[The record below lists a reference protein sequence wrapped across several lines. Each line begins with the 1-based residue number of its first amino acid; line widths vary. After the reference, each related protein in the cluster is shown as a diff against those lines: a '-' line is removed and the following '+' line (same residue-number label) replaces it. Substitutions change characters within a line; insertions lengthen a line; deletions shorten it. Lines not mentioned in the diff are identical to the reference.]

1 MPSPHKVLVTGG
13 LGYLGRHVVR
23 ALLGAGR
30 EVVILDHSD
39 REASASPRCRVVR
52 DDFRRVGDHPDVLK
66 DSACVVHLAWSSV
79 PATSAQDPVADVQDN
94 VAGTVGLLEA
104 CVRHGVPKIV
114 FSSSGGTVYGRHQ
127 YLPIDEV
134 HPTRPA
140 NLHGAMKR
148 SVEAYLDAWYE
159 TRGLDYTAL
168 RIGNLYGP
176 FQRYR
181 TRFGAVSTFIRQV
194 VREEEIEI
202 WGDGKVIRD
211 YVFVDDVVSA
221 VVAAVEQ
228 TFEEKVFNVGTGRGC
243 DLNELVAIIERAA
256 GRKAKV
262 RHESPRG
269 IDVPASVLDA
279 RLLRRRSGWQP
290 RTTLEEGIRAIL
302 ENEFHKPVSQAR
314 VIG

>member
-1 MPSPHKVLVTGG
+1 MPSPRKVLVTGG
-13 LGYLGRHVVR
+13 LGYLGRHVVE

-39 REASASPRCRVVR
+39 GKPPADAPHCRVVR
-52 DDFRRVGDHPDVLK
+52 DDFRRVGDHPDVFT

-104 CVRHGVPKIV
+104 CVRHGVPKVV

-127 YLPIDEV
+127 YLPIDEA

-194 VREEEIEI
+194 VRGEEIEI

-228 TFEEKVFNVGTGRGC
+228 KLEEKVFNVGTGRGC

-256 GRKAKV
+256 GRKAKG
-262 RHESPRG
+262 RHEAPRG
-269 IDVPASVLDA
+269 IDVPASVLEA
-279 RLLRRRSGWQP
+279 GLLRSRSGWKP
-290 RTTLEEGIRAIL
+290 RVTLEEGVRVIL
-302 ENEFHKPVSQAR
+302 EKEFHHVA
-314 VIG
+314 